1 MKPWKTL
8 GEANA
13 PGGAKLVLQQ
23 RGDEYAIRVDGQLL
37 MNSRS
42 NGSERAMAEAGCA
55 RLVQAKAPRVLIGG
69 LGMGFTLRAALDLLP
84 ASARVEVAELSP
96 AVIDWNRGVLSPLA
110 GAPLEDSRVEVI
122 ARDVRR
128 VLSTGPF
135 DAILLD
141 VDNGPTALTRD
152 SNDSLYDLGGISQLR
167 GAMKPKGTLVVWSA
181 GPDAAFVKRLGQ
193 AGFTATA
200 RPVQRHTLF
209 VASAD

>member
-8 GEANA
+8 GESIA

-23 RGDEYAIRVDGQLL
+23 RGDEYAIRVDGQAL

-42 NGSERAMAEAGCA
+42 TGSEKALAEAGCTRLREA
-55 RLVQAKAPRVLIGG
+55 RSPRVLIGG
-69 LGMGFTLRAALDLLP
+69 LGMGFTVRAALELLGP
-84 ASARVEVAELSP
+84 GARVEVAELSP
-96 AVIDWNRGVLSPLA
+96 AVIDWNRGVLAPLA
-110 GAPLEDSRVEVI
+110 GAPLDDPRVTVV

-128 VLSTGPF
+128 LLGDGPY

-141 VDNGPTALTRD
+141 VDNGPTALSRD

-167 GAMKPKGTLVVWSA
+167 AALKPHGILVVWSA
-181 GPDAAFVKRLGQ
+181 GPDASFVSRLGK

-200 RPVQRHTLF
+200 RQVMRHVLF
-209 VASAD
+209 VAVA